1 MKFLIFIVF
10 FISSFFAQAQTTTNS
25 TGSGNFNASATWTS
39 PKDLTGTANILDGHT
54 ITIPARNTVY
64 ADKITFT
71 GNGKLDLT
79 SSTSKWL
86 PSSNFNLNPSNESF
100 NLADNW
106 YVNTSFLSEAF
117 GLSHYTPWIDSQ
129 QGWSAGSANNGNDF
143 IQYDLKSPQWI
154 QGIVTQGRANAA
166 QWVTSAKVEVS
177 LDATNWV
184 TVFSN
189 TSLNS
194 NSSTQVVKNFPKVM
208 FARYVKVTPIAVYV
222 HATMRLGI
230 LLRDNLFKSC
240 NEILANNPSAI
251 SGVYKI
257 DPDGPAGAKPTSN
270 CYCDMTTDGG
280 GWTLVLNYLHKANT
294 YPVQLI
300 KSQSL
305 PLLNSST
312 LGDDESA
319 SLSTWGHV
327 SNAYLNAFTFTEIR
341 FYGKTSGHSRVMHFK
356 TSHAATKTYLTSGAG
371 SMSGIQSSFTPLAG
385 HTSDLPGRAA
395 LFYTNMGDNAM
406 TAFPFYAGT
415 APSAHWG
422 IYHWNRWEMDDYP
435 NDYRNSTHHQIWIR

>member
-1 MKFLIFIVF
+1 MKNLLLFILLVF
-10 FISSFFAQAQTTTNS
+10 MFEIKAQTSTNS
-25 TGSGNFNASATWTS
+25 AGSGNFNSTATWTS

-54 ITIPARNTVY
+54 VTVPARNTVY
-64 ADKITFT
+64 ANKITFS

-79 SSTSKWL
+79 SLTSKWV
-86 PSSNFNLNPSNESF
+86 PSSSLNSNPSNESF
-100 NLADNW
+100 NLAENW
-106 YVNTSFLSEAF
+106 YVNTSYLGEAF
-117 GLSHYTPWIDSQ
+117 GLSHYTPWIDSP
-129 QGWSAGSANNGNDF
+129 QGWSAGSANNGTDF

-184 TVFSN
+184 TVLTN

-194 NSSTQVVKNFPKVM
+194 NSSTQVVNNFPKVM

-222 HATMRLGI
+222 HATMRMGI
-230 LLRDNLFKSC
+230 LLRESLFKSC
-240 NEILANNPSAI
+240 NEILVNNPNAT

-257 DPDGPAGAKPTSN
+257 DPDGPGGKPTSN

-294 YPVQLI
+294 YPVQFV

-327 SNAYLNAFTFTEIR
+327 SNAYLNAFTFSEIR
-341 FYGKTSGHSRVMHFK
+341 FYGKTSGHNRIMHFK
-356 TSHAATKTYLTSGAG
+356 TSHAGTKSYFKTGSG
-371 SMSGIQSSFTPLAG
+371 SMSGIQLEFTPLSG
-385 HTSDLPGRAA
+385 HNSDLPGRATA
-395 LFYTNMGDNAM
+395 FYSNYYDSAM
-406 TAFPFYAGT
+406 TAFPFYVGT
-415 APSAHWG
+415 APAAHWG
-422 IYHWNRWEMDDYP
+422 IYHYNRWEMDDYP

>member
-230 LLRDNLFKSC
+230 LLRDNLFKS
-240 NEILANNPSAI
+240 
-251 SGVYKI
+251 Y
-257 DPDGPAGAKPTSN
+257 
-270 CYCDMTTDGG
+270 
-280 GWTLVLNYLHKANT
+280 
-294 YPVQLI
+294 
-300 KSQSL
+300 
-305 PLLNSST
+305 
-312 LGDDESA
+312 
-319 SLSTWGHV
+319 
-327 SNAYLNAFTFTEIR
+327 
-341 FYGKTSGHSRVMHFK
+341 
-356 TSHAATKTYLTSGAG
+356 
-371 SMSGIQSSFTPLAG
+371 
-385 HTSDLPGRAA
+385 
-395 LFYTNMGDNAM
+395 
-406 TAFPFYAGT
+406 
-415 APSAHWG
+415 
-422 IYHWNRWEMDDYP
+422 
-435 NDYRNSTHHQIWIR
+435 